1 MVDIPDREALDRL
14 LGFLDQDPLN
24 PSLLRD
30 AAQAAL
36 AAHEPGLTVDL
47 LSRLDEQ
54 ADALAAA
61 DRNLLAIALMQG
73 GDPAQAAHILE
84 QLLTAAPQD
93 AGLRFNLAWA
103 RALTADHAGAAGL
116 LDEETTRA
124 LPQAAMLEMQLLH
137 EAGAFDEALVWARQH
152 LAIHADY
159 PPLLAAIS
167 VLAVDM
173 EDEELARQCAEGADG
188 HPDSLAV
195 LGTLALAEQAHEAAR
210 PLFERALA
218 ANAGSPRA
226 WIGLGLS
233 DLASGDHHAAGA
245 AIDKGAELF
254 GDHLGSWI
262 AAGWA
267 YLLGGNR
274 EKARQRFEHAL
285 GLDPNFAES
294 HGSLA
299 VLNVLEGQRASAER
313 GLEVA
318 FGLDRQCFSAAFA
331 KLLIAAGDGDQ
342 QTAQRIMDMALG
354 QVLDEKGRT
363 IGEALRRL
371 AR

>member
-1 MVDIPDREALDRL
+1 MVDAPDRETLDRL

-36 AAHEPGLTVDL
+36 AAHEPGMTVNL
-47 LSRLDEQ
+47 LSRLEQ
-54 ADALAAA
+54 ADTLAPA
-61 DRNLLAIALMQG
+61 DRNLLAIAWMQG
-73 GDPAQAAHILE
+73 GDPAQAARIFE
-84 QLLTAAPQD
+84 QLLTAAPED

-103 RALTADHAGAAGL
+103 RALAKDHAGAAGL
-116 LDEETTRA
+116 LDEATTRT
-124 LPQAAMLEMQLLH
+124 LPQAAMLEVQLLH
-137 EAGAFDEALVWARQH
+137 DSGAFDEALARARQH
-152 LAIHADY
+152 LAVHADY

-173 EDEELARQCAEGADG
+173 EDEELARQCAERADG
-188 HPDSLAV
+188 HPDALAV
-195 LGTLALAEQAHEAAR
+195 LGTLALAEQAHETAR

-218 ANAGSPRA
+218 ANPDAPRA

-233 DLASGDHHAAGA
+233 DLASGDHGAGA
-245 AIDKGAELF
+245 AALDKGAELF

-274 EKARQRFEHAL
+274 EKARERFEHAL
-285 GLDPNFAES
+285 RLDPNFAES

-299 VLNVLEGQRASAER
+299 VLNVLEGHRASAER
-313 GLEVA
+313 GLKVA

-331 KLLIAAGDGDQ
+331 KLLIAAGDGDAQ
-342 QTAQRIMDMALG
+342 AAQRIMDRALG
-354 QVLDEKGRT
+354 QPLDEKGGT
-363 IGEALRRL
+363 IGDALRRL
-371 AR
+371 AG